1 MLQYKNKAVTGL
13 TKGVELLFRANKVD
27 YVKGA
32 ASFVTSTK
40 VAIQLNEGG
49 EMELDGKSIIIATG
63 SEVMPFPGIEI
74 DEKEIISSTG
84 ALSLPKVPRKMI
96 VIGGGVIGVEM
107 GSVWSRL
114 GSEVTVVEFAGA
126 IGGVGMDGEVA

>member
-1 MLQYKNKAVTGL
+1 MLKFKDKAVAGL
-13 TKGVELLFRANKVD
+13 TKGIELLFRANKVD
-27 YVKGA
+27 YVKGT
-32 ASFVTSTK
+32 ASFVTPNK
-40 VAIQLNEGG
+40 VAVQLNEGG
-49 EMELDGKSIIIATG
+49 ETELEGKTIIIATG

-84 ALSLPKVPRKMI
+84 ALSLQEVPRKMI

-126 IGGVGMDGEVA
+126 IGGAGMDGEVA